1 VRSSDRALIALLG
14 ELVSQKKKKKPNNA
28 FAGSFVARVVPQ
40 GEPRQCHWVVTIK
53 ANVTAFRPLYGLARN
68 YADATDRWCEVQ
80 PGELQFHFAAFDVAR
95 TIAELCLRKGL
106 DITLRDKRK
115 SGEVEN
121 LDSLRDELRQPRDDA
136 LMMKTFAETRIF
148 PMRLELAGNYSDDAA
163 DFLHRYR
170 VTFYSQE
177 VDYQGIKSR
186 RAKAYVDLRMA
197 LEALLKATL
206 CLRSPYSLA
215 GKPLVKAIRRY
226 SHDIDQLRQDA
237 LKGIKLN
244 DKQVVAIAKC
254 NIAPVDLR
262 YQFDAMNFRV
272 PNDKNYYETIG
283 SDDWLKTIEEFVQVG
298 LKRLRT
304 VLGRRSK
311 VVTGRIAIQELKR
324 PSDYPWG

>member
-1 VRSSDRALIALLG
+1 
-14 ELVSQKKKKKPNNA
+14 VSQKKRKAKKQNKT
-28 FAGSFVARVVPQ
+28 FAGSFVVRAVPQ
-40 GEPRQCHWVVTIK
+40 GEPRQCHWVVTVK
-53 ANVTAFRPLYGLARN
+53 ANVTAFRPLYGIARN
-68 YADATDRWCEVQ
+68 YGGATDRWCEVQ
-80 PGELQFHFAAFDVAR
+80 PGELQFHFAASHVAR
-95 TIAELCLRKGL
+95 TVAKLCLRKGL

-115 SGEVEN
+115 PGEVE
-121 LDSLRDELRQPRDDA
+121 SLETLRAELRQPRDDA
-136 LMMKTFAETRIF
+136 LMMKTFAETRTF
-148 PMRLELAGNYSDDAA
+148 PMRLELAGNYADDAA
-163 DFLHRYR
+163 DFFHRYR

-206 CLRSPYSLA
+206 CLRFPYSLA
-215 GKPLVKAIRRY
+215 GKALVKAIRRY

-244 DKQVVAIAKC
+244 DRETNAITKC

-272 PNDKNYYETIG
+272 PNDKNYYDTIG
-283 SDDWLKTIEEFVQVG
+283 SSDWLKTIEEFVQVG

-304 VLGRRSK
+304 ALGRRSK
-311 VVTGRIAIQELKR
+311 IVTGRIAMQELKR
-324 PSDYPWG
+324 PSDYPSG

>member
-1 VRSSDRALIALLG
+1 M
-14 ELVSQKKKKKPNNA
+14 SQKKKKKEKKQSKVFP
-28 FAGSFVARVVPQ
+28 GSFVARPEPQ
-40 GEPRQCHWVVTIK
+40 VEPRQCYWVVSVK
-53 ANVTAFRPLYGLARN
+53 ANLTAFRSLYGLARN
-68 YADATDRWCEVQ
+68 YAGATDRWCEVQ
-80 PGELQFHFAAFDVAR
+80 PGELQFHFAAFDVACS
-95 TIAELCLRKGL
+95 IAKLCLRKGL
-106 DITLRDKRK
+106 DITLFDKRK
-115 SGEVEN
+115 SGEVES
-121 LDSLRDELRQPRDDA
+121 LDTLRAELRRPRDDA
-136 LMMKTFAETRIF
+136 LMMKTFAETRTF

-215 GKPLVKAIRRY
+215 GEPLVKAIRRY
-226 SHDIDQLRQDA
+226 SHDINQLRQDA
-237 LKGIKLN
+237 LKGIKLH
-244 DKQVVAIAKC
+244 DRQVIAIAKC

-272 PNDKNYYETIG
+272 PNDKSYCETIG
-283 SDDWLKTIEEFVQVG
+283 SNDWLRTIEEFVQVG

-304 VLGRRSK
+304 ALGRRSK
-311 VVTGRIAIQELKR
+311 VVTDRIAIQELKR
-324 PSDYPWG
+324 HSDYPRG

>member
-1 VRSSDRALIALLG
+1 MSRKKKSKK
-14 ELVSQKKKKKPNNA
+14 QKKPL
-28 FAGSFVARVVPQ
+28 GGTFVARAVP
-40 GEPRQCHWVVTIK
+40 EAKPRECYWLVTAK
-53 ANVTAFRPLYGLARN
+53 ANVTAFRALYGIARN
-68 YADATDRWCEVQ
+68 YAGTTDRWFEVQ

-95 TIAELCLRKGL
+95 SLAKLCLRKGF
-106 DITLRDKRK
+106 DITFRDKRK
-115 SGEVEN
+115 PGEVEN
-121 LDSLRDELRQPRDDA
+121 LDILRAEIRQPRDGA
-136 LMMKTFAETRIF
+136 LMMKTFPEKRTF
-148 PMRLELAGNYSDDAA
+148 PMRLELAGNYADDAA
-163 DFLHRYR
+163 DFFHRYR

-215 GKPLVKAIRRY
+215 GKPLVTKIRRY

-244 DKQVVAIAKC
+244 NMQAAAIGKC

-283 SDDWLKTIEEFVQVG
+283 SSDWLKTIEEFVQAG

-304 VLGRRSK
+304 ALGRRSK
-311 VVTGRIAIQELKR
+311 IVTGRIAIQELVR
-324 PSDYPWG
+324 LSDYPSR